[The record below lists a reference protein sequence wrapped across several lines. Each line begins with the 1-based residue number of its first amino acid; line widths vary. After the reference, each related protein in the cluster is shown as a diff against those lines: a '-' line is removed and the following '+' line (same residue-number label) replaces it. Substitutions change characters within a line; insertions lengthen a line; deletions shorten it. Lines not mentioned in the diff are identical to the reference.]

1 MLRTSLIYLVYA
13 SALSIVLTS
22 VVMSTQVGDWM
33 ARITLIFLPDSQRLL
48 HKGIYNFHT
57 VSPAL
62 SVHFLWGLA
71 AVYLY
76 RKQTKPG
83 KRPSETEK

>member
-1 MLRTSLIYLVYA
+1 MLRIPFIDLLYA
-13 SALSIVLTS
+13 TTFSIMLTL
-22 VVMSTQVGDWM
+22 VVMSTQVGEWI
-33 ARITLIFLPDSQRLL
+33 ARITLVFLPDCQGRLRV
-48 HKGIYNFHT
+48 GIYNFRT

>member
-1 MLRTSLIYLVYA
+1 MLRIPFIDLLYA
-13 SALSIVLTS
+13 TAFSIMLTS

-33 ARITLIFLPDSQRLL
+33 AHITLIFLPDSQRLL
-48 HKGIYNFHT
+48 HKGIYNFRT

>member
-1 MLRTSLIYLVYA
+1 MLRIPFIYLLYA
-13 SALSIVLTS
+13 SIFSIVLTS
-22 VVMSTQVGDWM
+22 VVMSTQAGGCI
-33 ARITLIFLPDSQRLL
+33 ARITLFLLPGHQRRL
-48 HKGIYNFHT
+48 HLGIYHFHT
-57 VSPAL
+57 VLPILYA
-62 SVHFLWGLA
+62 HFLWGLA